1 MLKFCKL
8 HGLGNDYVLFDLTK
22 SRKGVSARF
31 IRDVCRRNFG
41 IGADGVLLVLPSLKA
56 DFRMRI
62 FNVDG
67 TEAEMCGN
75 GIRCV
80 GKYVYD
86 HKLTRKEKFTIE
98 TQSGIKTLVVSVKKG
113 KAVAIT
119 VNMGAP
125 VLNAAEVPVKSR
137 RRVVRDEILR
147 IGVWSGKMTC
157 VSMGNPHCIFF
168 VRDSADAP
176 VLEMGQKI
184 EKHRIFPR
192 HTNVEF
198 AQIVSRKEI
207 NLRVW
212 ERGVGETYACG
223 TGACATV
230 VAAVLNGKT
239 GRKVEVN
246 LPGGALKIS
255 WGNDNNV
262 YMEGPAEEVFCGMIG
277 TL

>member
-8 HGLGNDYVLFDLTK
+8 HGLGNDYVLFDLMKGRK
-22 SRKGVSARF
+22 SLSADF
-31 IRDVCRRNFG
+31 IRKICRRNFG
-41 IGADGVLLVLPSLKA
+41 IGADGVLLVSPSMKA

-62 FNVDG
+62 LNSDG
-67 TEAEMCGN
+67 SEAEMCGN
-75 GIRCV
+75 GIRCA

-86 HKLTRKEKFTIE
+86 HKLTRREKFTIE
-98 TQSGIKTLVVSVKKG
+98 TLAGIKTIFVSAKAG
-113 KAVAIT
+113 KATAIT

-125 VLNAAEVPVKSR
+125 ILNAAEVPVKSR
-137 RRVVRDEILR
+137 SRLVRDEPLR
-147 IGVWSGKMTC
+147 IGTWSGRITC
-157 VSMGNPHCIFF
+157 VSMGNPHCVIF
-168 VRDSADAP
+168 VKDTGTAP
-176 VLEMGQKI
+176 VTDIGPVI
-184 EKHRIFPR
+184 EKYRIFPR

-212 ERGVGETYACG
+212 ERGVGETNACG

-230 VAAVLNGKT
+230 TAAVLNGKT
-239 GRKVEVN
+239 GRKVKVN

-262 YMEGPAEEVFCGMIG
+262 YMEGPAEEVFCGVTGI
-277 TL
+277 L